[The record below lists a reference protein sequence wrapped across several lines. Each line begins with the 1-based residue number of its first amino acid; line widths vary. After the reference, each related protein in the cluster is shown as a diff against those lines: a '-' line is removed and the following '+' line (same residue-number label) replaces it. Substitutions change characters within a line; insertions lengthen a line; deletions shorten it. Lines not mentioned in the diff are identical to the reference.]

1 MNKRK
6 YELSVGHSC
15 DSDMHIIINENAYK
29 NESDVVAEFS
39 DYKMACL
46 FLKKCFKV
54 IKRDEDNIPF
64 LYTLK
69 NKE

>member
-1 MNKRK
+1 MNERK
-6 YELSVGHSC
+6 YEISIGTGNE
-15 DSDMHIIINENAYK
+15 DMIDMIDNKTDTLI
-29 NESDVVAEFS
+29 AEFS
-39 DYKMACL
+39 DYKMARL

-69 NKE
+69 K

>member
-1 MNKRK
+1 MNERK
-6 YELSVGHSC
+6 YEISIGSFEN
-15 DSDMHIIINENAYK
+15 DMIDMIDNKTDTLI
-29 NESDVVAEFS
+29 AEFS
-39 DYKMACL
+39 DYKMARL

-54 IKRDEDNIPF
+54 IKRDGDNIPF

>member
-1 MNKRK
+1 MERK
-6 YELSVGHSC
+6 YEISIGTGNE
-15 DSDMHIIINENAYK
+15 DMIDMIDNKTDTLI
-29 NESDVVAEFS
+29 AEFS
-39 DYKMACL
+39 DYKMARL

-69 NKE
+69 K

>member
-1 MNKRK
+1 MNERK
-6 YELSVGHSC
+6 YEISIGSFEN
-15 DSDMHIIINENAYK
+15 DMIDMIDNKTNTLI
-29 NESDVVAEFS
+29 AEFS
-39 DYKMACL
+39 DYKMDCL

-69 NKE
+69 K

>member
-6 YELSVGHSC
+6 YEISIGTGNE
-15 DSDMHIIINENAYK
+15 DMIDMIDNKTDTLI
-29 NESDVVAEFS
+29 AEFS
-39 DYKMACL
+39 DYKMARL

-69 NKE
+69 K

>member
-1 MNKRK
+1 MNERK
-6 YELSVGHSC
+6 YEISIGSFEN
-15 DSDMHIIINENAYK
+15 DMIDMIDNKTDTLI
-29 NESDVVAEFS
+29 AEFS

-69 NKE
+69 NRNL

>member
-1 MNKRK
+1 MNNKT
-6 YELSVGHSC
+6 YEISIGSLETGMI
-15 DSDMHIIINENAYK
+15 DMIDNKTSTLI
-29 NESDVVAEFS
+29 AEFS

-46 FLKKCFKV
+46 FLTKCFKV

-69 NKE
+69 K

>member
-1 MNKRK
+1 MNERK
-6 YELSVGHSC
+6 YEISIGSLETGMI
-15 DSDMHIIINENAYK
+15 DMIDNKTNTII
-29 NESDVVAEFS
+29 AEFC